1 MEIKRTPAGR
11 SFILCLSPVCF
22 FFLSILLQGLPCGS
36 SGQILVVAWR
46 ILSEMLCRSFIV
58 LRRSMVGHTLYFTR
72 EHTARWVQKCG
83 VPVTARN
90 TTFML
95 SSQLQLLCSCVTL
108 LLFTQALND
117 AKRELRYLLVY
128 LHGEDHQDTDQ
139 FCRYGTYYLLPTSP
153 DSCLSLSRC
162 SLLWGA

>member
-90 TTFML
+90 TTFHALKSIAAVVFMCYIASVHTGPEWCQTGAPL
-95 SSQLQLLCSCVTL
+95 LISVPSRGGSSRHWPVLPVW
-108 LLFTQALND
+108 
-117 AKRELRYLLVY
+117 YLLS
-128 LHGEDHQDTDQ
+128 T
-139 FCRYGTYYLLPTSP
+139 TYVTWQLFELVKV
-153 DSCLSLSRC
+153 
-162 SLLWGA
+162 